1 MWEVWGG
8 GGGIASTMHTPLI
21 FIFEDPHQP
30 FFKVANIL
38 RKCSA
43 PNNYLVRPGLPAAP
57 RMVDLLKP
65 RPRYK

>member
-1 MWEVWGG
+1 
-8 GGGIASTMHTPLI
+8 MHTPLI

-57 RMVDLLKP
+57 RMVDLFKP